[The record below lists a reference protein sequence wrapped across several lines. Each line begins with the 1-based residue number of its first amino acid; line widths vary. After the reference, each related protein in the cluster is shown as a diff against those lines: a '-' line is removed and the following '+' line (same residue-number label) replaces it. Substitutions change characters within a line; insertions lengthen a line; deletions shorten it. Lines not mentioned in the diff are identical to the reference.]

1 MRRSISTFVL
11 VFAVTVFLA
20 PGVSAQNLLVNPD
33 FDTDLAGWD
42 GPGVW
47 DPADAFGS
55 PSSGSA
61 TWINDYTAGGST
73 FVRQCVELSP
83 WIEGFDV
90 AAHVF
95 IPSGQPG
102 SGYTYITVAF
112 YSDPTCDT
120 YIFAFGSQ
128 NAVAFDVWMLL
139 NFTDWTPNGAAGA
152 RIAVTNQ
159 KTAPGDFQTFADSVY
174 FAQNPEMVFG
184 DGFES
189 GDLAAWNVV
198 AAGLK

>member
-1 MRRSISTFVL
+1 MRRSISTFVMVL
-11 VFAVTVFLA
+11 PVTVFLA
-20 PGVSAQNLLVNPD
+20 TGVSAQNLLINPD
-33 FDTDLAGWD
+33 FDTDLAGWE
-42 GPGVW
+42 GPAVW

-61 TWINDYTAGGST
+61 TWINNFTAGGSS

-83 WIEGFDV
+83 WIEGYDV

-95 IPSGQPG
+95 IPSAQPG

-112 YSDPTCDT
+112 YSDATCDT
-120 YIFAFGSQ
+120 FIVGFGSQ
-128 NAVAFDVWMLL
+128 SAVAFDVWTPL
-139 NFTDWTPNGAAGA
+139 NFTGWTPNGAAGA
-152 RIAVTNQ
+152 KIAVTNQ

-174 FAQNPEMVFG
+174 FARNPEMVFG

-189 GDLAAWNVV
+189 GDTSGWSAVS
-198 AAGLK
+198 GGME